1 MESGTVTT
9 PFGRRAMSYGLLANH
24 QKASEIAS
32 GIKRSKWKL
41 FRSICESRSSLGIS
55 DRALTVLDALLTF
68 YPGDE
73 LCEDGNLIVFPSNA
87 QLSLRA
93 RGMAPATL
101 RRHLSVLVETG
112 LILRKDSPNGKRY
125 ARRSSGGKLDDAF
138 GFSLAPLLARAR
150 EIETLAAE
158 IAYKR
163 DQLKAAKERITLC
176 RRDLAKLITFA
187 IDENISGDWQQ
198 AQTNLQVVLSAI
210 PRVLTLDIAEP
221 LIAKLSTLRE
231 EVVNQLK
238 SHIKSHEMSANGSQ
252 SERHIQDSKTNII
265 SESEIAS
272 NNSFG
277 LNHAEDALIIETAI
291 EETDDQ
297 FNAPDKRSPSNR
309 ISSTKSLPLPFV
321 LQACT
326 QINDYGPRAGI
337 TSWRD
342 LITAA
347 YVVRSTLDI
356 APAVYE
362 RAAIVMGPENAATV
376 LACMLERA
384 DHITSAGG
392 YLRDLTRRAEK
403 GEFATAPML
412 MALIRGGRSKPDA
425 YPTTTQIRREPA
437 KAAWVC

>member
-1 MESGTVTT
+1 
-9 PFGRRAMSYGLLANH
+9 MSYGLLANH

-73 LCEDGNLIVFPSNA
+73 LCEDSNLIVFPSNA

-125 ARRSSGGKLDDAF
+125 ARRTSGGKLDDAF

-158 IAYKR
+158 ITYKR

-187 IDENISGDWQQ
+187 VDENISGDWQQ
-198 AQTNLQVVLSAI
+198 AQINLQVVLSAI

-221 LIAKLSTLRE
+221 LIAKLSNLRE

-238 SHIKSHEMSANGSQ
+238 SHIKSHEMSANESQ
-252 SERHIQDSKTNII
+252 IERHIQDSKTNII
-265 SESEIAS
+265 SESEVAS
-272 NNSFG
+272 NNKSGFDLEAA
-277 LNHAEDALIIETAI
+277 LNIETAM
-291 EETDDQ
+291 EETGDEL
-297 FNAPDKRSPSNR
+297 NALAKRSPSNR

-412 MALIRGGRSKPDA
+412 MALIRGNRSKPDA
-425 YPTTTQIRREPA
+425 YPTTAQLRPEPA

>member
-9 PFGRRAMSYGLLANH
+9 PFGRRAMSYGLLANQ
-24 QKASEIAS
+24 QKASEIRS

-101 RRHLSVLVETG
+101 RRHLSMLVETG

-150 EIETLAAE
+150 EIETMAAE
-158 IAYKR
+158 IALSR
-163 DQLKAAKERITLC
+163 EQLKAAKERITLC

-187 IDENISGDWQQ
+187 VDEKISGDWEQ
-198 AQTNLQVVLSAI
+198 AQTNLQCVLQAI

-221 LIAKLSTLRE
+221 LLTKLSVLRE

-238 SHIKSHEMSANGSQ
+238 LNMKSPEMSANESQ

-265 SESEIAS
+265 SESEPVS
-272 NNSFG
+272 KG
-277 LNHAEDALIIETAI
+277 LSTERAPEHTLANGTAI
-291 EETDDQ
+291 EEIDDQ
-297 FNAPDKRSPSNR
+297 RDTRQKRPR
-309 ISSTKSLPLPFV
+309 LSSITTHKALPLPFV

-326 QINDYGPRAGI
+326 QINDYGPRGGI
-337 TSWRD
+337 ASWRD

-356 APAVYE
+356 TPAVYE

-384 DHITSAGG
+384 EQITSAGG

-412 MALIRGGRSKPDA
+412 MALMRGSRSKPET
-425 YPTTTQIRREPA
+425 YPSTTSPRQGPT
-437 KAAWVC
+437 KTAWVC